1 MKQVNV
7 KVGDVLIL
15 RADEVLGAMAEPVEV
30 LSVEHGVAL
39 VKQLTETNGEPGTF
53 EVYVDELEAI

>member
-1 MKQVNV
+1 
-7 KVGDVLIL
+7 
-15 RADEVLGAMAEPVEV
+15 VEV